1 MYIQQTKTDN
11 GKSGKALYQTQDS
24 FSDIQVNPV
33 QATTVQEDFVQRLA
47 PDDDRSVHQSSQS
60 IDMDIT
66 EQIQNLLKATQHSA
80 MPIKKNKCKYIAS

>member
-1 MYIQQTKTDN
+1 M
-11 GKSGKALYQTQDS
+11 
-24 FSDIQVNPV
+24 